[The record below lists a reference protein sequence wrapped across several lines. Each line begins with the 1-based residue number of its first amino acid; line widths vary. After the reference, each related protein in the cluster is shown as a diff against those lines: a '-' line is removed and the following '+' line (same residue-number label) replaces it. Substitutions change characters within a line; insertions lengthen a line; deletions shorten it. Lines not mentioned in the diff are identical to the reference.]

1 MNFKEL
7 QGKSEKELSGMLVED
22 RARLHALSMKKAV
35 NQVKDVREI
44 REIRQRIAQVMTK
57 MTHLKAQT

>member
-7 QGKSEKELSGMLVED
+7 EGKSQAELAGMLAED
-22 RARLHALSMKKAV
+22 RTRLHALNMKRAV

-44 REIRQRIAQVMTK
+44 REIRQRVARIMTK
-57 MTHLKAQT
+57 ISTLKVQD

>member
-7 QGKSEKELSGMLVED
+7 EGKSQAELTGMLAED
-22 RARLHALSMKKAV
+22 RARLHALNMKRAV

-44 REIRQRIAQVMTK
+44 REIRQRVARIMTK
-57 MTHLKAQT
+57 ISTLKVQD

>member
-7 QGKSEKELSGMLVED
+7 EGKSEKELSSLLAED
-22 RARLHALSMKKAV
+22 RARLHALNMKRSV

-44 REIRQRIAQVMTK
+44 REIRQHIARVMTK
-57 MTHLKAQT
+57 LTSLKAK

>member
-7 QGKSEKELSGMLVED
+7 EGKSAAELTGMLAEEQ
-22 RARLHALSMKKAV
+22 ARLHALNMKKSV

-44 REIRQRIAQVMTK
+44 REIRQRVARIMTK
-57 MTHLKAQT
+57 ITTLKA